1 MIDRD
6 ARARML
12 RRARRYRRMARDALK
27 ASYAS
32 FTARASLLVI
42 AEEWYSLALMIENS
56 LPAK

>member
-1 MIDRD
+1 
-6 ARARML
+6 ML